1 MLKILIA
8 DDEPLVRAGIKSVIP
23 WQQHGFEVIG
33 EAENGLEAY
42 NKIIAL
48 KPDILIT
55 DIKMPQMDGI
65 ELLKT
70 IKKDKIHIQSIILS
84 CFDEFDMVREAM
96 KYGAKDYILKLVH
109 RTAEN
114 T

>member
-42 NKIIAL
+42 NKIISL

-65 ELLKT
+65 
-70 IKKDKIHIQSIILS
+70 
-84 CFDEFDMVREAM
+84 
-96 KYGAKDYILKLVH
+96 
-109 RTAEN
+109 
-114 T
+114 

>member
-42 NKIIAL
+42 NK
-48 KPDILIT
+48 T
-55 DIKMPQMDGI
+55 NSF
-65 ELLKT
+65 KT
-70 IKKDKIHIQSIILS
+70 RI
-84 CFDEFDMVREAM
+84 F
-96 KYGAKDYILKLVH
+96 
-109 RTAEN
+109 
-114 T
+114 

>member
-55 DIKMPQMDGI
+55 D
-65 ELLKT
+65 
-70 IKKDKIHIQSIILS
+70 SN
-84 CFDEFDMVREAM
+84 FARRF
-96 KYGAKDYILKLVH
+96 
-109 RTAEN
+109 
-114 T
+114 

>member
-42 NKIIAL
+42 NKIISL
-48 KPDILIT
+48 NRI
-55 DIKMPQMDGI
+55 
-65 ELLKT
+65 
-70 IKKDKIHIQSIILS
+70 
-84 CFDEFDMVREAM
+84 F
-96 KYGAKDYILKLVH
+96 
-109 RTAEN
+109 
-114 T
+114 

>member
-48 KPDILIT
+48 KPDIFNNWYKNAT
-55 DIKMPQMDGI
+55 NGWYWTAQNNQKKIKYMF
-65 ELLKT
+65 K
-70 IKKDKIHIQSIILS
+70 
-84 CFDEFDMVREAM
+84 A
-96 KYGAKDYILKLVH
+96 
-109 RTAEN
+109 
-114 T
+114 

>member
-42 NKIIAL
+42 NKIISL

-65 ELLKT
+65 ELLKK

-96 KYGAKDYILKLVH
+96 KYGAKDYILKLSI
-109 RTAEN
+109 EP
-114 T
+114 